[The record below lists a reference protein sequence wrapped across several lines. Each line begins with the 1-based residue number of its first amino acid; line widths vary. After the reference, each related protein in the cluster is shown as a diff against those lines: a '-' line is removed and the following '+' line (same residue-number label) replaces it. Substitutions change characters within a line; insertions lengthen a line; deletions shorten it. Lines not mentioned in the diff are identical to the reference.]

1 MTIMNFINN
10 SSIKV
15 LFCDKKIVVER
26 MDFID
31 GTYTEG

>member
-1 MTIMNFINN
+1 MNFINN

-15 LFCDKKIVVER
+15 VFCDKKIVVKRKDYE
-26 MDFID
+26 D